1 MFLQKSDRLV
11 SIGIA
16 DARFHWPLYR
26 VGWLVL
32 SRRLGRLGWLRL
44 GRGRLIHNH
53 QYPRAHVKTKINH
66 RAGTTRLAR
75 VEQESPWA
83 V

>member
-1 MFLQKSDRLV
+1 MFLQESDRLV

-16 DARFHWPLYR
+16 DAGFHGSLDR

-32 SRRLGRLGWLRL
+32 SRLLGRLGWLRL
-44 GRGRLIHNH
+44 GRGRLIHKH

-66 RAGTTRLAR
+66 RADTTRLAG
-75 VEQESPWA
+75 VEQESPWG